1 MRVRPGLGMAAAS
14 GKCWCLRRL
23 GLSREWLLLENNTEV
38 TIGRGFGVTYQL
50 ISKLC
55 PLMISRYHCTFK
67 QNAEGQWTIMDNQ
80 SLNGVWLNM
89 ERLEPFKEYPVV
101 EGDFIQLGVPLEDS
115 EKAEYEYELTLK
127 ELEVIKPFLS
137 EQSSDKAKGP
147 RSKRKFNVEDAD
159 ASGAEGPS
167 YSKSKV
173 HRLSSDNV
181 QANKPSS
188 RAQLAKQATERMD
201 PKLSSPGPSRERIVS
216 ESCTQDCREL
226 VSGSES
232 QVLPGQA
239 QSRSTEEL
247 SKMRETML
255 EIKRLNQQV
264 QEKQTAILSIRQQS
278 RKRSQV
284 TALEQ
289 ELQKLQEQLRAEQE
303 GQLQRVKQL
312 EKTFHNEEEGLR
324 SPSGE
329 ENLKEQLAQALQEHI
344 LLMEELNRNK
354 KDFEQIIKA
363 KNKELQET
371 KEEKEKVR
379 AQKEEF
385 LSQMNDVLEN
395 ELQCIICSEYFIEA
409 VTLNCAHSFCS
420 YCIKEWMKRKVECP
434 ICRQEIVSQTRSL
447 VLDNCIDRMV
457 ENLSLEM
464 KQRRDTLILER
475 KEQLKAIATPPKS
488 DSEDSILSFVSS
500 ILSISS
506 FDSDDD
512 DSSDT

>member
-1 MRVRPGLGMAAAS
+1 MRAKPAGAMAAS

-23 GLSREWLLLENNTEV
+23 GLSGEWLLLENDAEV

-67 QNAEGQWTIMDNQ
+67 QNAEGQWTVKDNK
-80 SLNGVWLNM
+80 SLNGVWLNK
-89 ERLEPFKEYPVV
+89 ERLESLKEYPVM

-115 EKAEYEYELTLK
+115 EKAEYEYELIHK
-127 ELEVIKPFLS
+127 ELEVICPFLS
-137 EQSSDKAKGP
+137 IQSSDKVKGP
-147 RSKRKFNVEDAD
+147 RAKRKFSMEDSD

-173 HRLSSDNV
+173 HRFSLDNEK
-181 QANKPSS
+181 ANKSS
-188 RAQLAKQATERMD
+188 CKAQLAKQATEKMD
-201 PKLSSPGPSRERIVS
+201 PKLPSAGPSRERTVF

-226 VSGSES
+226 VSDSES
-232 QVLPGQA
+232 QAVRSQT
-239 QSRSTEEL
+239 QSLSTREL
-247 SKMRETML
+247 VKMRETML
-255 EIKRLNQQV
+255 EIKRLNQLV
-264 QEKQTAILSIRQQS
+264 QEKQTAILSIKQQS
-278 RKRSQV
+278 KKSTQV

-303 GQLQRVKQL
+303 EQLLRVRQL
-312 EKTFHNEEEGLR
+312 ERTFHEEEDQEQQQEEDGR
-324 SPSGE
+324 WPSGE
-329 ENLKEQLAQALQEHI
+329 ENLKEQLAQALREHM
-344 LLMEELNRNK
+344 LLMEELNQSK

-409 VTLNCAHSFCS
+409 VTLSCAHSFCS

-434 ICRQEIVSQTRSL
+434 ICRQEIFSQTRSL

-457 ENLSLEM
+457 ENLSPET
-464 KQRRDTLILER
+464 KQRRDALIQARKGER
-475 KEQLKAIATPPKS
+475 AAEGHSKPY
-488 DSEDSILSFVSS
+488 
-500 ILSISS
+500 
-506 FDSDDD
+506 
-512 DSSDT
+512 